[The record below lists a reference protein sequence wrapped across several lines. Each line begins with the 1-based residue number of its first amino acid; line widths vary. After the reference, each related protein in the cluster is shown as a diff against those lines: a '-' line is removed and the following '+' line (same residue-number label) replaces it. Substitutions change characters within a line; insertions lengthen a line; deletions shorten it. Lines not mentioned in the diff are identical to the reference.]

1 MKRLVHLAAGFV
13 GDDRGMETVEWAVL
27 ASLLVVGLITT
38 VKLLGNQISNKFTNL
53 QTATS

>member
-1 MKRLVHLAAGFV
+1 MKTLQYLKSFAR
-13 GDDRGMETVEWAVL
+13 DQRGMETVEWAVL